1 MGKPC
6 MPVCNPSRNA
16 GSFGQDGLGVLMSG
30 IASETIDGIVLIRL
44 SGEVDLSWSQQVRKA
59 VLAALE
65 DHPAVGVELSQVS
78 YIDSSGIAALVEG
91 FQSARARGS
100 RFALVAVSD
109 AVRAVLELARL
120 DRVFLIVSD
129 PAGVAAA

>member
-1 MGKPC
+1 MGL
-6 MPVCNPSRNA
+6 R
-16 GSFGQDGLGVLMSG
+16 MSG
-30 IASETIDGIVLIRL
+30 IETELQGDIALIRL
-44 SGEVDLSWSQQVRKA
+44 RGEVDLSWSQQVRAA
-59 VLAALE
+59 VLDALQK
-65 DHPAVGVELSQVS
+65 HAAVGVELSEVS

-91 FQSARARGS
+91 FQSARTRGS

-129 PAGVAAA
+129 AAAITPA